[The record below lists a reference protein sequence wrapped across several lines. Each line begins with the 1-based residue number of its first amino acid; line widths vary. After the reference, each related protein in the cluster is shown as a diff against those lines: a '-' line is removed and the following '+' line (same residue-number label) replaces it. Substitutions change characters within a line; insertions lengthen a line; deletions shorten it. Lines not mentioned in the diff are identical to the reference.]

1 MEQITLEN
9 SKMVADTDMMKT
21 LGQMVISMKESII
34 MIFFMDTVLTLLLM
48 AVFILGSIKMA
59 KFMDKERLY
68 SILVL

>member
-1 MEQITLEN
+1 
-9 SKMVADTDMMKT
+9 MVADTDMMKT